1 MKLDWRAAAAVGIA
15 FLALALLALTAG
27 MDAGQTVLP
36 SDLQAWLG
44 RIQRN
49 LHRALTGA
57 VADAEDIGSA
67 QAFLTLGSV
76 SFLYGVFHAAGPGH
90 GKVLISSFLVA
101 KGAQVRTGILLSFAA
116 AVVNALSAILL
127 VGILAAAFEMGRTQV
142 QLATRTLEAMSYG
155 AIALIGLWLLYG
167 ILRGGGHRHDHHHG
181 HHHDHGHDHGRHHLP
196 HDHHGHVHLDPAA
209 VPAKAG
215 WREYA
220 AIAIATG
227 IRPCSGGVLVL
238 LFALAQ
244 GMMLVGIASVFV
256 MSLGTGITVAAIAT
270 LTLLSRSAALKLAGG
285 GGGWGARLGRL
296 IAAAAALFVA
306 AAGFLMLAVTLG
318 QRTPI

>member
-36 SDLQAWLG
+36 GDLQAWLG

-57 VADAEDIGSA
+57 VADAEDIGSI
-67 QAFLTLGSV
+67 QAFLALGSV

-127 VGILAAAFEMGRTQV
+127 VGILAAVFEMGRAQV
-142 QLATRTLEAMSYG
+142 QLATKTLEAMSYG

-167 ILRGGGHRHDHHHG
+167 ILRDGGHRHDHHHG
-181 HHHDHGHDHGRHHLP
+181 HDHHG
-196 HDHHGHVHLDPAA
+196 HDHHGHDHHGHAHLDPAA
-209 VPAKAG
+209 MPAKAG

-244 GMMLVGIASVFV
+244 GMMLVGIASVFA

-270 LTLLSRSAALKLAGG
+270 LTLLSRSAALRLAGS

-296 IAAAAALFVA
+296 IAATAALFVA

-318 QRTPI
+318 QRTPL